1 MEFLVVDANVIFSCL
16 LKGKALEILFELYD
30 KGIKLISPEYFVEEF
45 GRNIDKLSKQSK
57 LSKEEL
63 LAFASILFS
72 EFVEIVPKDRYE
84 RFLEEA
90 KKISPDNKDIPYFAL
105 SLAFNKAPIWSR
117 EPKLKKQDV
126 VKILFDDEVKEEFEI
141 TV

>member
-1 MEFLVVDANVIFSCL
+1 MEFLVE
-16 LKGKALEILFELYD
+16 GKALEILFELYD

-45 GRNIDKLSKQSK
+45 ERNIDKLSKQSK

-63 LAFASILFS
+63 LTFASILFS

-90 KKISPDNKDIPYFAL
+90 KKISPDNKDVPYFAL

-117 EPKLKKQDV
+117 ERRLKKQDV
-126 VKILFDDEVKEEFEI
+126 VKVLFDNEVKEEFGI
-141 TV
+141 ML

>member
-16 LKGKALEILFELYD
+16 LKGKALEILFKLYD
-30 KGIKLISPEYFVEEF
+30 KRIKLVSPEYFVEEF
-45 GRNIDKLSKQSK
+45 EKNIDKLSKQSK

-63 LAFASILFS
+63 LIFASILFS
-72 EFVEIVPKDRYE
+72 EFVKIVPKYKYE
-84 RFLEEA
+84 RFREDA

-117 EPKLKKQDV
+117 ERRLKKQNV
-126 VKILFDDEVKEEFEI
+126 VKVLFDNEVKEEFGI
-141 TV
+141 IL

>member
-16 LKGKALEILFELYD
+16 LKGKALEILFKLYD

-45 GRNIDKLSKQSK
+45 ERNIDKLSKQSK

-63 LAFASILFS
+63 LTFASILFS
-72 EFVEIVPKDRYE
+72 EFVEMVPKDRYE
-84 RFLEEA
+84 RFLREA
-90 KKISPDNKDIPYFAL
+90 KSISPDNKDIPYFAL

-117 EPKLKKQDV
+117 EPRLKKQNV
-126 VKILFDDEVKEEFEI
+126 VKVLFDDEIKKEFGI
-141 TV
+141 MV

>member
-1 MEFLVVDANVIFSCL
+1 MEFLVE
-16 LKGKALEILFELYD
+16 GKALEILFELYD

-45 GRNIDKLSKQSK
+45 ERNIDKLSKQSK

-63 LAFASILFS
+63 LTFASILFS

-90 KKISPDNKDIPYFAL
+90 KKISPDNKDVPYVAL
-105 SLAFNKAPIWSR
+105 ALKFKRLEKMLEYGQMTLNLGR
-117 EPKLKKQDV
+117 NPKSWFGLF
-126 VKILFDDEVKEEFEI
+126 IL
-141 TV
+141 TL